1 MKIVVDRGIKSFEKI
16 ISSINGFDE
25 VEFLYLETQEIT
37 NDKLKDTEALF
48 IRSTT
53 LVNKALLKNTKIKIV
68 GSATAGIDHL
78 DIKYLNNK
86 NVKWFCAEG
95 SNSSSVVN
103 YVMSAISYLK
113 SENLFNINDSVG
125 IVGYGNIG
133 KKLKFVLDTFSITNS
148 VYDPFLDHDFLSNI
162 NTIKECDLISL
173 HVPLTHKTLFP
184 TFKLVDQVFI
194 DDISN
199 KTLINTSRGGIVDEQ
214 SLLKNS
220 KVNYISDVWI
230 NEPTPSKEIIDY
242 SLLSTPHIAG
252 HSFNG
257 KLNGTLYLIKR
268 LQEFLDMDKSM
279 VFENNKKMNCLS
291 EAIKLTEPYNIDTFY
306 SEYPIKQESSKFKKA
321 YLGEQEDFK
330 KAIFESSRSNHY
342 FRKDIEI

>member
-1 MKIVVDRGIKSFEKI
+1 MKIAVDKGIKSFEKI
-16 ISSINGFDE
+16 ITSINGFNKI
-25 VEFLYLETQEIT
+25 EFEYLETQEIT

-53 LVNKALLKNTKIKIV
+53 SVDKALLKNTKIKII

-78 DIKYLNNK
+78 DTKYLNNMDI
-86 NVKWFCAEG
+86 KWFCAEG
-95 SNSSSVVN
+95 SNSLSVVN
-103 YVMSAISYLK
+103 YVMSVISYLK

-162 NTIKECDLISL
+162 NTIKECDLISF

-184 TFKLVDQVFI
+184 TFKLVDQAFI

-214 SLLKNS
+214 SLLKSS

-230 NEPTPSKEIIDY
+230 NEPTPSREIIDY

-291 EAIKLTEPYNIDTFY
+291 EVIKLTEPYNIDTFY
-306 SEYPIKQESSKFKKA
+306 SEYPIYEESSTFKKA
-321 YLGEQEDFK
+321 YLGDHKDF

>member
-1 MKIVVDRGIKSFEKI
+1 MKIAVDKGIKSFEKI
-16 ISSINGFDE
+16 ITSINGFNKI
-25 VEFLYLETQEIT
+25 EFEYLETQEIT

-53 LVNKALLKNTKIKIV
+53 LVDKALLKNTKIKIV

-86 NVKWFCAEG
+86 NIKWFCAEG
-95 SNSSSVVN
+95 CNSLSVVN
-103 YVMSAISYLK
+103 YVMSVICYLK

-330 KAIFESSRSNHY
+330 AIFESSRSNHY

>member
-1 MKIVVDRGIKSFEKI
+1 MKIAVDKGIKSFEKI
-16 ISSINGFDE
+16 ITSINGFDE
-25 VEFLYLETQEIT
+25 IEFEYLETQEIT

-53 LVNKALLKNTKIKIV
+53 SVDEALLKNTKIKIV

-95 SNSSSVVN
+95 SNSLSVVN
-103 YVMSAISYLK
+103 YVMSVISYLK
-113 SENLFNINDSVG
+113 SENLFNTNDSVG

-268 LQEFLDMDKSM
+268 LQEFLDIDKSM
-279 VFENNKKMNCLS
+279 IFENNKKMNCLS
-291 EAIKLTEPYNIDTFY
+291 EVIKLNEPYNIDSFY
-306 SEYPIKQESSKFKKA
+306 SEYPIRKESSSFKRA
-321 YLGEQEDFK
+321 YLGTLDK
-330 KAIFESSRSNHY
+330 LKATFESSRSNHY

>member
-1 MKIVVDRGIKSFEKI
+1 MKIAVDKGIKSFEKI
-16 ISSINGFDE
+16 ITSINGFNKI
-25 VEFLYLETQEIT
+25 EFEYLETQEIT
-37 NDKLKDTEALF
+37 NDKLKDKEALF

-53 LVNKALLKNTKIKIV
+53 SVDKALLKNTKIKIV

-78 DIKYLNNK
+78 DTKYLNNMDI
-86 NVKWFCAEG
+86 KWFCAEG
-95 SNSSSVVN
+95 SNSLSVVN
-103 YVMSAISYLK
+103 YVMSVISYLK

-173 HVPLTHKTLFP
+173 HVPLTHKNLFP

-214 SLLKNS
+214 SLMKNS

-230 NEPTPSKEIIDY
+230 NEPTPSREIIDY

-268 LQEFLDMDKSM
+268 LQEFLDIDKSL
-279 VFENNKKMNCLS
+279 VFENNKKMNYLS
-291 EAIKLTEPYNIDTFY
+291 EVIKLTEPYNIDAFC
-306 SEYPIKQESSKFKKA
+306 SEYPINEESSSFKRA
-321 YLGEQEDFK
+321 YLGGREDLR
-330 KAIFESSRSNHY
+330 AIFESSRSNHY

>member
-1 MKIVVDRGIKSFEKI
+1 MKVVVDRGIKSFKNF
-16 ISSINGFDE
+16 ISLLDGFNNI
-25 VEFLYLETQEIT
+25 EFQYLETSDIT
-37 NDKLKDTEALF
+37 NNKIKDAEILF
-48 IRSTT
+48 VRSTT
-53 LVNKALLKNTKIKIV
+53 HVNKTLLKNTKIKIV

-78 DIKYLNNK
+78 DTKYLNTK
-86 NVKWFCAEG
+86 DIKWFCAEG
-95 SNSSSVVN
+95 SNSLSVVN
-103 YVMSAISYLK
+103 YVMSAICYLK
-113 SENLFNINDSVG
+113 RENLFNINDSVG

-199 KTLINTSRGGIVDEQ
+199 KTLINTSRGGIVDEK
-214 SLLKNS
+214 SLLKNN

-291 EAIKLTEPYNIDTFY
+291 EAIKLTEPYKIDTFY
-306 SEYPIKQESSKFKKA
+306 SEYPINQESSKFKKA
-321 YLGEQEDFK
+321 YLGNQK
-330 KAIFESSRSNHY
+330 T
-342 FRKDIEI
+342 

>member
-1 MKIVVDRGIKSFEKI
+1 MKIAVDKGIKSFEKI
-16 ISSINGFDE
+16 ITSINGFDE
-25 VEFLYLETQEIT
+25 IEFEYLQTEEIT
-37 NDKLKDTEALF
+37 NEKLKDTEALF

-53 LVNKALLKNTKIKIV
+53 SVDKALLKNTKIKIV

-78 DIKYLNNK
+78 DTKYLKNK
-86 NVKWFCAEG
+86 AIKWFCAEG
-95 SNSSSVVN
+95 SNSLSVVN
-103 YVMSAISYLK
+103 YVMSAICYLK
-113 SENLFNINDSVG
+113 RENLFNINDSVG
-125 IVGYGNIG
+125 IVGYVNIG
-133 KKLKFVLDTFSITNS
+133 KKLKFVLDTFSIRNS

-214 SLLKNS
+214 SLLKNN

-268 LQEFLDMDKSM
+268 LQEFLDIDKSM

-291 EAIKLTEPYNIDTFY
+291 EVIKLNEPYNIDSFY
-306 SEYPIKQESSKFKKA
+306 SEYPIRKESSSFKRA
-321 YLGEQEDFK
+321 YLGTLDK
-330 KAIFESSRSNHY
+330 LKATFESSRSNHY

>member
-1 MKIVVDRGIKSFEKI
+1 MKIAVDKGIKSFEKI
-16 ISSINGFDE
+16 ITSINGFNE
-25 VEFLYLETQEIT
+25 IEFEYLETQEIT

-53 LVNKALLKNTKIKIV
+53 SVDKALLKNTKIKIV

-78 DIKYLNNK
+78 DTKYLNTK
-86 NVKWFCAEG
+86 DIKWFCAEG
-95 SNSSSVVN
+95 SNSLSVVN
-103 YVMSAISYLK
+103 YVMSAICYLM
-113 SENLFNINDSVG
+113 SENLFNIDDSVG

-162 NTIKECDLISL
+162 NTIKECDLISF

-184 TFKLVDQVFI
+184 TFKLVDQAFI

-214 SLLKNS
+214 SLLKSS

-230 NEPTPSKEIIDY
+230 NEPTPSREIIDY

-268 LQEFLDMDKSM
+268 LQEFLDIDKSLG
-279 VFENNKKMNCLS
+279 FENNKKMNYLS
-291 EAIKLTEPYNIDTFY
+291 EVIKLTEPYNTDAFC
-306 SEYPIKQESSKFKKA
+306 SEYPINEESSSFKRA
-321 YLGEQEDFK
+321 YLGGHEDLR
-330 KAIFESSRSNHY
+330 AIFESSRSNHY

>member
-1 MKIVVDRGIKSFEKI
+1 MKIAVDKGIKSFEKI
-16 ISSINGFDE
+16 ITSINGFDE
-25 VEFLYLETQEIT
+25 IEFEYLQTQEIT

-53 LVNKALLKNTKIKIV
+53 SVDKALLKNTKIKIV

-78 DIKYLNNK
+78 DIKYLNTK
-86 NVKWFCAEG
+86 NIKWFCAEG
-95 SNSSSVVN
+95 SNSLSVVN
-103 YVMSAISYLK
+103 YVMSAICYLK
-113 SENLFNINDSVG
+113 RENLFNINDNVG

-173 HVPLTHKTLFP
+173 HVPLTHKTSFP

-268 LQEFLDMDKSM
+268 LQEFLDIDKSM

-291 EAIKLTEPYNIDTFY
+291 EVIKLNEPYNIDSFY
-306 SEYPIKQESSKFKKA
+306 SEYPIRNESSSFKRA
-321 YLGEQEDFK
+321 YLGTLDK
-330 KAIFESSRSNHY
+330 LKATFERSRSNHY

>member
-53 LVNKALLKNTKIKIV
+53 LVDKALLKNTKIKIV

-95 SNSSSVVN
+95 SNSLSVVN
-103 YVMSAISYLK
+103 YVMSVISYLK

-173 HVPLTHKTLFP
+173 HVPLTHKNLFP
-184 TFKLVDQVFI
+184 TFKLIDQVFI

-214 SLLKNS
+214 SLMKNS

-268 LQEFLDMDKSM
+268 LQEFLDIDNSL
-279 VFENNKKMNCLS
+279 VFENNKKMNYLS
-291 EAIKLTEPYNIDTFY
+291 EVIKLTEPYNIDAFY
-306 SEYPIKQESSKFKKA
+306 SEYPINEESSSFKRA
-321 YLGEQEDFK
+321 YIGGHEDLR
-330 KAIFESSRSNHY
+330 AIFESSRSNHY

>member
-16 ISSINGFDE
+16 ISLINGFDE
-25 VEFLYLETQEIT
+25 VEFLYLETKEIT

-53 LVNKALLKNTKIKIV
+53 SVDKALLKNTKIKIV

-86 NVKWFCAEG
+86 NIKWFCAEG
-95 SNSSSVVN
+95 CNSLSVVN
-103 YVMSAISYLK
+103 YVMSVICYLK
-113 SENLFNINDSVG
+113 SENLFNLNDSVG

-194 DDISN
+194 DDIRN

-230 NEPTPSKEIIDY
+230 NEPTPSREIIDY

-268 LQEFLDMDKSM
+268 LQEFLDIDKSI

-291 EAIKLTEPYNIDTFY
+291 EVIKLTEPYNIDAFY
-306 SEYPIKQESSKFKKA
+306 SEYPISEESYSFKRA
-321 YLGEQEDFK
+321 YLGDYDDLK
-330 KAIFESSRSNHY
+330 STFESSRSNHY
-342 FRKDIEI
+342 LRKDICI

>member
-1 MKIVVDRGIKSFEKI
+1 VVDKGIKSFEKI
-16 ISSINGFDE
+16 ITSINGFNE
-25 VEFLYLETQEIT
+25 IEFEYLETQEIT

-53 LVNKALLKNTKIKIV
+53 LVDKALLKNTKIKIV

-78 DIKYLNNK
+78 DTKYLNN
-86 NVKWFCAEG
+86 NDIKWFCAEG
-95 SNSSSVVN
+95 SNSLSVVN
-103 YVMSAISYLK
+103 YVMSVICYLK

-148 VYDPFLDHDFLSNI
+148 VYDPFLDHDFLSHI
-162 NTIKECDLISL
+162 NKIKECDLISL
-173 HVPLTHKTLFP
+173 HVPLTHKTSFP

-199 KTLINTSRGGIVDEQ
+199 KTLINTSRGGVVDEQ

-230 NEPTPSKEIIDY
+230 NEPTPSREIIDY

-268 LQEFLDMDKSM
+268 LQEFIDLDKSM

-291 EAIKLTEPYNIDTFY
+291 EVIKLTEPYNIDAFY
-306 SEYPIKQESSKFKKA
+306 SEYLVNEESSIFKKA
-321 YLGEQEDFK
+321 YLGDQEDL

>member
-53 LVNKALLKNTKIKIV
+53 LVDKALLKNTKIKIV

-95 SNSSSVVN
+95 SNSLSVVN
-103 YVMSAISYLK
+103 YVMSVISYLK

-173 HVPLTHKTLFP
+173 HVPLTHKNLFP

-214 SLLKNS
+214 SLMKNS

-230 NEPTPSKEIIDY
+230 NEPTPSREIIDY

-268 LQEFLDMDKSM
+268 LQEFLDIDNSL
-279 VFENNKKMNCLS
+279 VFENNKKMNYLS
-291 EAIKLTEPYNIDTFY
+291 EVIKLTEPYNIDAFY
-306 SEYPIKQESSKFKKA
+306 SEYPINEESSSFKRA
-321 YLGEQEDFK
+321 YIGGHEDLR
-330 KAIFESSRSNHY
+330 AIFESSRSNHY

>member
-1 MKIVVDRGIKSFEKI
+1 MKIAVDKGIKSFEKI
-16 ISSINGFDE
+16 ITSINGFNKI
-25 VEFLYLETQEIT
+25 EFEYLETQEIT
-37 NDKLKDTEALF
+37 NDKLKDKEALF

-53 LVNKALLKNTKIKIV
+53 SVDKALLKNTKIKIV

-78 DIKYLNNK
+78 DTKYLNNMDI
-86 NVKWFCAEG
+86 KWFCAEG
-95 SNSSSVVN
+95 SNSLSVVN
-103 YVMSAISYLK
+103 YVMSAICYLM

-148 VYDPFLDHDFLSNI
+148 VYDPFLDHDFLANI

-173 HVPLTHKTLFP
+173 HVPLTYKTLFP

-220 KVNYISDVWI
+220 KVNYISDVWV
-230 NEPTPSKEIIDY
+230 NEPTPNKEIIDY

-291 EAIKLTEPYNIDTFY
+291 EVIKLTEPYNIDTFY
-306 SEYPIKQESSKFKKA
+306 SEYPINEESSSFKKV
-321 YLGEQEDFK
+321 YLGEQEDL

>member
-37 NDKLKDTEALF
+37 NEKLKDTEALF

-53 LVNKALLKNTKIKIV
+53 LVDKALLKNTKIKIV

-78 DIKYLNNK
+78 DIKYLNYK
-86 NVKWFCAEG
+86 NIRWFCAEG
-95 SNSSSVVN
+95 SNSLSVVN
-103 YVMSAISYLK
+103 YVMSVICYLK

-148 VYDPFLDHDFLSNI
+148 VYDPFLGHDFLSNI
-162 NTIKECDLISL
+162 ETIKECDLISL
-173 HVPLTHKTLFP
+173 HVPLTYKTLFP
-184 TFKLVDQVFI
+184 TFKLVDQFFI

-230 NEPTPSKEIIDY
+230 NEPTPSREIIDY
-242 SLLSTPHIAG
+242 SLLSTAHIAG

-268 LQEFLDMDKSM
+268 LQEFLYIDKSM

-291 EAIKLTEPYNIDTFY
+291 EVIKLTEPYNIDAFY
-306 SEYPIKQESSKFKKA
+306 SEYPIYEESSSFKRA
-321 YLGEQEDFK
+321 YLGGREDLRVT
-330 KAIFESSRSNHY
+330 FESCRSNHY

>member
-1 MKIVVDRGIKSFEKI
+1 MKIAVDKGIKSFEKI
-16 ISSINGFDE
+16 ITSINGFNKI
-25 VEFLYLETQEIT
+25 EFEYLETQEIT

-53 LVNKALLKNTKIKIV
+53 SVDKALLKNTKIKIV

-78 DIKYLNNK
+78 DTKYLNNMDI
-86 NVKWFCAEG
+86 KWFCAEG
-95 SNSSSVVN
+95 SNSLSVVN
-103 YVMSAISYLK
+103 YVMSAICYLM

-230 NEPTPSKEIIDY
+230 NEPTPSREIIDY

-257 KLNGTLYLIKR
+257 KLNGTLYLIQR

-291 EAIKLTEPYNIDTFY
+291 EVIKLTEPYNIDAFY
-306 SEYPIKQESSKFKKA
+306 SEYPINEESYSFKRA
-321 YLGEQEDFK
+321 YLGDHEDLK
-330 KAIFESSRSNHY
+330 VIFESSRSNHY

>member
-1 MKIVVDRGIKSFEKI
+1 MKITVDKGIKSFEKI
-16 ISSINGFDE
+16 ITSIDGFDE
-25 VEFLYLETQEIT
+25 IEFEYLETQEIT
-37 NDKLKDTEALF
+37 NDKLKDSEALF

-53 LVNKALLKNTKIKIV
+53 TADKTLLKNTKIKIV

-78 DIKYLNNK
+78 ETKYLNN
-86 NVKWFCAEG
+86 NNIKWFCAEG
-95 SNSSSVVN
+95 SNSLSVVN
-103 YVMSAISYLK
+103 YVMSVICYLK

-133 KKLKFVLDTFSITNS
+133 KKLKFVLDAFSITNS

-162 NTIKECDLISL
+162 YTIKECDLISL
-173 HVPLTHKTLFP
+173 HVPLAYKNSFP

-230 NEPTPSKEIIDY
+230 NEPTPSRDIIDY

-291 EAIKLTEPYNIDTFY
+291 EVIKLIEPYNIDYFY
-306 SEYPIKQESSKFKKA
+306 SEYPINEESSAFKKA
-321 YLGEQEDFK
+321 YLGGHEDL

>member
-1 MKIVVDRGIKSFEKI
+1 MKIAVDKGIKSFEKI
-16 ISSINGFDE
+16 ITSINGFNKI
-25 VEFLYLETQEIT
+25 EFEYLETQEIT

-53 LVNKALLKNTKIKIV
+53 SVDKALLKNTKIKII

-78 DIKYLNNK
+78 DTKYLNNMDI
-86 NVKWFCAEG
+86 KWFCAEG
-95 SNSSSVVN
+95 SNSLSVVN
-103 YVMSAISYLK
+103 YVMSAICYLM
-113 SENLFNINDSVG
+113 SENLFNIDDSVG

-162 NTIKECDLISL
+162 NTIKECDLISF

-184 TFKLVDQVFI
+184 TFKLVDQAFI

-214 SLLKNS
+214 SLLKSS

-230 NEPTPSKEIIDY
+230 NEPTPSREIIDY

-257 KLNGTLYLIKR
+257 KLNGTLYLIQR
-268 LQEFLDMDKSM
+268 LQELLDMDKSM

-291 EAIKLTEPYNIDTFY
+291 EVIKLTEPYNIDTFY
-306 SEYPIKQESSKFKKA
+306 SEYPINEESSSFKKA
-321 YLGEQEDFK
+321 YLGEQEDF

>member
-1 MKIVVDRGIKSFEKI
+1 MKIAVDKGIKSFEKI
-16 ISSINGFDE
+16 ITSINGFNE
-25 VEFLYLETQEIT
+25 IEFEYLETQEIT
-37 NDKLKDTEALF
+37 NDKLRDTEALF

-53 LVNKALLKNTKIKIV
+53 SVDKALLKNTKIKIV

-78 DIKYLNNK
+78 DTKYLNTK
-86 NVKWFCAEG
+86 DIKWFCAEG
-95 SNSSSVVN
+95 SNSLSVVN
-103 YVMSAISYLK
+103 YVMSAICYLK
-113 SENLFNINDSVG
+113 RENLFINDNVG

-148 VYDPFLDHDFLSNI
+148 VYDPFLDHDFLCNI
-162 NTIKECDLISL
+162 NSIKECDLISL
-173 HVPLTHKTLFP
+173 HIPLTHKTLFP

-214 SLLKNS
+214 SLLKNN
-220 KVNYISDVWI
+220 KVNYISDVWV
-230 NEPTPSKEIIDY
+230 NEPTPNKEIIDY

-291 EAIKLTEPYNIDTFY
+291 EVIKLTEPYNIDTFY
-306 SEYPIKQESSKFKKA
+306 SEYPINEESSSFKKA
-321 YLGEQEDFK
+321 YLGEQEDF

>member
-95 SNSSSVVN
+95 SNSLSVVN

-173 HVPLTHKTLFP
+173 HVPLTHKNLFP

-199 KTLINTSRGGIVDEQ
+199 KTLINTSRGGIVNEE
-214 SLLKNS
+214 SLLKNN

-230 NEPTPSKEIIDY
+230 NEPTPSREIIDY

-257 KLNGTLYLIKR
+257 KINGTLYLIKR
-268 LQEFLDMDKSM
+268 LQEFLLIDKSI
-279 VFENNKKMNCLS
+279 VLENNKKMKGLS
-291 EAIKLTEPYNIDTFY
+291 EVITLQEPYSIEAFY
-306 SEYPIKQESSKFKKA
+306 SEYPINDESSSFKEN
-321 YLGEQEDFK
+321 YTRNLHDSRVT
-330 KAIFESSRSNHY
+330 FESCRSNHY
-342 FRKDIEI
+342 FRKDILI

>member
-1 MKIVVDRGIKSFEKI
+1 MKIAVDKGIKSFEKI
-16 ISSINGFDE
+16 ITSINGFNKI
-25 VEFLYLETQEIT
+25 EFEYLETQEIT

-53 LVNKALLKNTKIKIV
+53 SVDKALLKNTKIKIV

-78 DIKYLNNK
+78 DTKYLNNMDI
-86 NVKWFCAEG
+86 KWFCAEG
-95 SNSSSVVN
+95 SNSLSVVN
-103 YVMSAISYLK
+103 YVMSAICYLM

-133 KKLKFVLDTFSITNS
+133 KKLKFALDTFSITNS

-173 HVPLTHKTLFP
+173 HIPLTHKTLFP
-184 TFKLVDQVFI
+184 TLKLVDQAFI
-194 DDISN
+194 GDISN

-214 SLLKNS
+214 SLLKSS
-220 KVNYISDVWI
+220 KVTYISDVWI
-230 NEPTPSKEIIDY
+230 NEPTPSREIIDY

-257 KLNGTLYLIKR
+257 QLNGTLYLIQR

-291 EAIKLTEPYNIDTFY
+291 EVIKLTEPYNIDTFY
-306 SEYPIKQESSKFKKA
+306 SEYPINEESSTFKKA
-321 YLGEQEDFK
+321 YLGDHKDF
-330 KAIFESSRSNHY
+330 KAIFESSRSKHY
-342 FRKDIEI
+342 YRKDIEI

>member
-1 MKIVVDRGIKSFEKI
+1 MKITVDKGIKSFEKI
-16 ISSINGFDE
+16 ITSINGFDE
-25 VEFLYLETQEIT
+25 IEFEYLQTQEIT

-53 LVNKALLKNTKIKIV
+53 SVDKDLLKNTKIKIV

-78 DIKYLNNK
+78 DIKYLNTK
-86 NVKWFCAEG
+86 NIKWFCAEG
-95 SNSSSVVN
+95 SNSLSVIN
-103 YVMSAISYLK
+103 YVMSAICYLK
-113 SENLFNINDSVG
+113 RENLFNINDNVG

-133 KKLKFVLDTFSITNS
+133 KKLKFVLDSFSITNS

-162 NTIKECDLISL
+162 QTIKQCDLISL
-173 HVPLTHKTLFP
+173 HVPLTYKTLFP

-230 NEPTPSKEIIDY
+230 NEPTPSREIVDY

-252 HSFNG
+252 HSVNG

-268 LQEFLDMDKSM
+268 LQEFLDLDKSI

-291 EAIKLTEPYNIDTFY
+291 EVIKLTEPYSIEAFY
-306 SEYPIKQESSKFKKA
+306 SEYPISEESSSFKRA
-321 YLGEQEDFK
+321 YLGELYDFK
-330 KAIFESSRSNHY
+330 AAFESSRSSNY

>member
-1 MKIVVDRGIKSFEKI
+1 MKIAVDKGIKSFEKI
-16 ISSINGFDE
+16 ITSINGFNKI
-25 VEFLYLETQEIT
+25 EFEYLETQEIT

-53 LVNKALLKNTKIKIV
+53 SVDKALLKNTKIKIV

-95 SNSSSVVN
+95 SNSLSVVN

-113 SENLFNINDSVG
+113 SENLFNINDSIG

-173 HVPLTHKTLFP
+173 HVPLTHKNLFP

-214 SLLKNS
+214 SLMKNS

-230 NEPTPSKEIIDY
+230 NEPTPSREIIDY

-279 VFENNKKMNCLS
+279 VYENNKKMNRLS
-291 EAIKLTEPYNIDTFY
+291 EVIKLTEPYNIDTFY
-306 SEYPIKQESSKFKKA
+306 SEYPINEESSSFKKA
-321 YLGEQEDFK
+321 YLGEQEDF

>member
-1 MKIVVDRGIKSFEKI
+1 MKIAVDKGIKSFEKI
-16 ISSINGFDE
+16 ITSINGFDE
-25 VEFLYLETQEIT
+25 IEFEYLQTQEIT

-53 LVNKALLKNTKIKIV
+53 SVDKALLKNTKIKIV

-78 DIKYLNNK
+78 DTKYLNTK
-86 NVKWFCAEG
+86 DIKWFCAEG
-95 SNSSSVVN
+95 SNSLSVVN
-103 YVMSAISYLK
+103 YVMSAICYLK
-113 SENLFNINDSVG
+113 RENLFNINDNVG

-330 KAIFESSRSNHY
+330 AIFESSRSNHY

>member
-103 YVMSAISYLK
+103 YVMSVISYLK

-173 HVPLTHKTLFP
+173 HVPLTHKNLFP

-214 SLLKNS
+214 SLMKNS

-230 NEPTPSKEIIDY
+230 NEPTPSREIIDY

-268 LQEFLDMDKSM
+268 LQEFLDIDKSL
-279 VFENNKKMNCLS
+279 VFENNKKMNYLS
-291 EAIKLTEPYNIDTFY
+291 EVIKLTEPYNIDAFC
-306 SEYPIKQESSKFKKA
+306 SEYPINEESSSFKRA
-321 YLGEQEDFK
+321 YIGGHEDLR
-330 KAIFESSRSNHY
+330 AIFESSRSNHY

>member
-1 MKIVVDRGIKSFEKI
+1 MKIAVDKGIKSFKKI
-16 ISSINGFDE
+16 ITSINGFNE
-25 VEFLYLETQEIT
+25 IEFEYLETQEIT
-37 NDKLKDTEALF
+37 NDKLKDTEVLF

-53 LVNKALLKNTKIKIV
+53 SVDKALLKNTKIKIV

-86 NVKWFCAEG
+86 DIKWFCAEG
-95 SNSSSVVN
+95 SNSLSVVN
-103 YVMSAISYLK
+103 YVMSVICYLK
-113 SENLFNINDSVG
+113 SENLFNINNSVG

-133 KKLKFVLDTFSITNS
+133 KKLKFVLDSFSITNS
-148 VYDPFLDHDFLSNI
+148 VYDPFLDHNFLSNI
-162 NTIKECDLISL
+162 QTIKECDLISL
-173 HVPLTHKTLFP
+173 HVPLSYKTLFP

-220 KVNYISDVWI
+220 KVNYISDVWV
-230 NEPTPSKEIIDY
+230 NEPTPNKEIIDY

-291 EAIKLTEPYNIDTFY
+291 EVIKLTEPYNIDTFY
-306 SEYPIKQESSKFKKA
+306 SEYPINEESSSFKKV
-321 YLGEQEDFK
+321 YLGEQEDL

>member
-1 MKIVVDRGIKSFEKI
+1 MKIAVDKGIKSFEKI
-16 ISSINGFDE
+16 ITSINGFDE
-25 VEFLYLETQEIT
+25 IEFEYLQTQEIT
-37 NDKLKDTEALF
+37 NDKLKDTYALF

-53 LVNKALLKNTKIKIV
+53 SVDKDLLKNTKIKIV

-78 DIKYLNNK
+78 DTTYLNNK
-86 NVKWFCAEG
+86 DIKWFCAEG
-95 SNSSSVVN
+95 SNSLSVVN
-103 YVMSAISYLK
+103 YVMSVICYLK
-113 SENLFNINDSVG
+113 SENLFNINNSVG
-125 IVGYGNIG
+125 IVGCGNIG
-133 KKLKFVLDTFSITNS
+133 KKLKFVLDSFSITNS
-148 VYDPFLDHDFLSNI
+148 IYDPFLDHNFLSNI
-162 NTIKECDLISL
+162 QTIKECDLISL
-173 HVPLTHKTLFP
+173 HVPLTYKTLFP

-214 SLLKNS
+214 SLLKNN
-220 KVNYISDVWI
+220 KVNYISDVWV
-230 NEPTPSKEIIDY
+230 NEPTPNKEIIDY

-291 EAIKLTEPYNIDTFY
+291 EVIKLTEPYNIDTFY
-306 SEYPIKQESSKFKKA
+306 SEYPINEESSSFKKA
-321 YLGEQEDFK
+321 YLGEQEDF

>member
-1 MKIVVDRGIKSFEKI
+1 MKIAVDKGIKSFEKI
-16 ISSINGFDE
+16 ITSINGFNE
-25 VEFLYLETQEIT
+25 IEFEYLETQEIT
-37 NDKLKDTEALF
+37 NDKLRDTEALF

-53 LVNKALLKNTKIKIV
+53 SVDKALLKNTKIKIV

-86 NVKWFCAEG
+86 DIKWFCAEG
-95 SNSSSVVN
+95 SNSLSVVN
-103 YVMSAISYLK
+103 YVMSAICYLK
-113 SENLFNINDSVG
+113 SENLFNINNSVG

-133 KKLKFVLDTFSITNS
+133 KKLKFVLDSFSITNS
-148 VYDPFLDHDFLSNI
+148 IYDPFLDHNFLSNI
-162 NTIKECDLISL
+162 QTIKECDLISL
-173 HVPLTHKTLFP
+173 HVPLTYKTLFP

-214 SLLKNS
+214 SLLKNN
-220 KVNYISDVWI
+220 KVNYISDVWV
-230 NEPTPSKEIIDY
+230 NEPTPNKEIIDY

-268 LQEFLDMDKSM
+268 LQEYLDMDKSM

-291 EAIKLTEPYNIDTFY
+291 EVIKLTEPYNIDTFY
-306 SEYPIKQESSKFKKA
+306 SEYPINKESSSFKKA
-321 YLGEQEDFK
+321 YLGEQKDF
-330 KAIFESSRSNHY
+330 KAIFESFRFNHY

>member
-53 LVNKALLKNTKIKIV
+53 LVDKALLKNTKIKIV

-95 SNSSSVVN
+95 SNSLSVVN
-103 YVMSAISYLK
+103 YVMSVISYLK

-173 HVPLTHKTLFP
+173 HVPLTHKNLFP
-184 TFKLVDQVFI
+184 TFKLIDQVFI

-214 SLLKNS
+214 SLMKNS

-230 NEPTPSKEIIDY
+230 NEPTPSREIIDY

-268 LQEFLDMDKSM
+268 LQEFLDIDNSL
-279 VFENNKKMNCLS
+279 VFENNKKMNYLS
-291 EAIKLTEPYNIDTFY
+291 EVIKLTEPYNIDAFY
-306 SEYPIKQESSKFKKA
+306 SEYPINEESSSFKRA
-321 YLGEQEDFK
+321 YIGGHEDLR
-330 KAIFESSRSNHY
+330 AIFESSRSNHY

>member
-95 SNSSSVVN
+95 SNSLSVVN

-113 SENLFNINDSVG
+113 SENLFNINDSIG

-173 HVPLTHKTLFP
+173 HVPLTHKNLFP

-214 SLLKNS
+214 SLMKNS

-230 NEPTPSKEIIDY
+230 NEPTPSREIIDY

-268 LQEFLDMDKSM
+268 LQEFLDIDKSL
-279 VFENNKKMNCLS
+279 VFENNKKMNYLS
-291 EAIKLTEPYNIDTFY
+291 EVIKLTEPYNIDAFC
-306 SEYPIKQESSKFKKA
+306 SEYPINEESSSFKRA
-321 YLGEQEDFK
+321 YLGGREDLRT
-330 KAIFESSRSNHY
+330 IFESSRSNHY